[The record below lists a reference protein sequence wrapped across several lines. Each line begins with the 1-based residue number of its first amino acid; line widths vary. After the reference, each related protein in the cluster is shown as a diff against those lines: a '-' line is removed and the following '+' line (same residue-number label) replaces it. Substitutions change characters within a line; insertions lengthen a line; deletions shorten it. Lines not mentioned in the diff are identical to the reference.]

1 MDTPHVIAGR
11 FRVECEIGKGG
22 MGTVY
27 RASHLELG
35 RAVAVKVLKPEFAA
49 DRVVADR
56 FMREARTM
64 ARLRHPRAAMI
75 FDAGRLPDGRP
86 FIVMEHVEGVTLAE
100 KLARDGRFEP
110 ERAVRIAAEICDVLA
125 EAHSLGI
132 VHRDLKP
139 SNIMLNERGVCVL
152 DFGIAKVLATS
163 AEATRTHATTD
174 SGLIIGT
181 PRYMSP
187 EQCVGQRVGPESDL
201 YSLGVVLYEMLAGRP
216 PFTDQLASAVL
227 VKQATAS
234 PPPLVALC
242 PEVPRPLALAVHT
255 LLAKSPGNRPRQAT
269 NARAMLEKSVARLKL
284 PAEMWP
290 APFASTIAA
299 LDAGSSA
306 AFRSATV
313 FALMMMLGGLLFAWS
328 HNRQSARVDV
338 APGGQPPAEN
348 ALNTFPKEAEKVTA
362 HFAGA
367 ATRTP
372 IGAPAPAPP
381 PRAPLSRS
389 DAQMIASSVLRG
401 AVDDA
406 HFVRVRSGEAI
417 AAVRRQPRGGASWL
431 YVLEGRRGKSFR
443 VTTRRPL
450 DAGGWRAARWAAE
463 VVDLDGDGYG
473 EVLCTG
479 EEMRRGDWQNRRFVL
494 YVPRVGQ
501 SYSVRVEPES
511 RLSKRMLATWSPNSM
526 SNKARVF
533 RRALHQRA
541 ASVPRNL

>member
-35 RAVAVKVLKPEFAA
+35 RAVAIKVLKPEFAA
-49 DRVVADR
+49 DKVVAER

-64 ARLRHPRAAMI
+64 AKLRHSRAAMI
-75 FDAGRLPDGRP
+75 FDAGKLPDGRP
-86 FIVMEHVEGVTLAE
+86 FIVMEHVAGLTLAE
-100 KLARDGRFEP
+100 TLAREGRFKP
-110 ERAVRIAAEICDVLA
+110 ERAVRVAAEICHVLA

-163 AEATRTHATTD
+163 AEETRTHATTV

-187 EQCVGQRVGPESDL
+187 EQCIGQRVGPESDL
-201 YSLGVVLYEMLAGRP
+201 YSLGVLLYEMLAGRP

-227 VKQATAS
+227 VKQATAAA
-234 PPPLVALC
+234 PPLVALC
-242 PEVPRPLALAVHT
+242 PEIPRSLALAVHT
-255 LLAKSPGNRPRQAT
+255 LLAKNPANRPR
-269 NARAMLEKSVARLKL
+269 NAANSRFMLEKSIIKSKL

-290 APFASTIAA
+290 TPFAATIAA

-313 FALMMMLGGLLFAWS
+313 FALTIMLGGLLFAWS
-328 HNRQSARVDV
+328 HHKRPTRIDASIAN
-338 APGGQPPAEN
+338 QPHNEN
-348 ALNTFPKEAEKVTA
+348 APTGHTKEAEEVKA
-362 HFAGA
+362 RPARA
-367 ATRTP
+367 STP
-372 IGAPAPAPP
+372 AAPP
-381 PRAPLSRS
+381 IVALSHS
-389 DAQMIASSVLRG
+389 EAQAIATSVLHG
-401 AVDDA
+401 GVADA
-406 HFVRVRSGEAI
+406 HFLRVRSGQAI
-417 AAVRRQPRGGASWL
+417 AAVQRQPRSGATWL

-443 VTTRRPL
+443 VASRRPL
-450 DAGGWRAARWAAE
+450 DAGGLHAARWAAE

-479 EEMRRGDWQNRRFVL
+479 EEKRRGDWQNRRFVL
-494 YVPRVGQ
+494 YVPRARQ
-501 SYSVRVEPES
+501 SYSVRVAPES

-526 SNKARVF
+526 SNNARIF
-533 RRALHQRA
+533 RRALYQRA
-541 ASVPRNL
+541 ASVPRTL